1 MNTRTSAAAVSV
13 LVLMVNIQPAGAVVF
28 DDNVIFRPG
37 DATWSVSHNPGLPGL
52 YVAPPALAPVTGGP
66 TVFGVSN
73 SNDIPM
79 LGDIDG
85 NGLDDIVILRP
96 GVQNFQWFA
105 ARTLD
110 TDNDEAGEFGAGGS
124 SIVGPLGVVAGS
136 EGNFLADFTGDGADD
151 IISINA
157 GFNWFGLGSANGG
170 LGGGL
175 FSGPFP
181 FGVAGDQPFVGDF
194 NGDGTADPGLY
205 RVASGDIFTV
215 DSVGGEL
222 GGGALHI
229 AGPLGAGQDSVL
241 VGRLNNDNLDDLML
255 LRQDGLN
262 TIEWLPLINNGAG
275 GFVPNLP
282 FIEFGVDNGGDVPF
296 LADIDGDG
304 IDDIGVT
311 RNSLEH
317 FVLLSDGGG
326 LESWN
331 FGQTGDVHLYGKFN
345 IPEPASLT
353 LLALGGVVVL
363 ARHRREPAR

>member
-1 MNTRTSAAAVSV
+1 M
-13 LVLMVNIQPAGAVVF
+13 QPANAVVF

-37 DATWSVSHNPGLPGL
+37 DASWSVSHNPGLPGL
-52 YVAPPALAPVTGGP
+52 YAAPPALAPVTGGP
-66 TVFGVSN
+66 VAFGVAN

-96 GVQNFQWFA
+96 GAQNFSLFA

-110 TDNDEAGEFGAGGS
+110 TNNDGAGELGAGGV
-124 SIVGPLGVVAGS
+124 SIVSPLGVVAGS

-157 GFNWFGLGSANGG
+157 GFNWFGVGSANGG
-170 LGGGL
+170 LGGGGL
-175 FSGPFP
+175 SEPFP

-205 RVASGDIFTV
+205 RVGTGDIFV
-215 DSVGGEL
+215 MDSVGGGL

-229 AGPLGAGQDSVL
+229 TGPLGAGQDSVL
-241 VGRLNNDNLDDLML
+241 VGSLNNDNLDDLML

-262 TIEWLPLINNGAG
+262 AIEWLPLINNGAG
-275 GFVPNLP
+275 QFVPNGFFIP
-282 FIEFGVDNGGDVPF
+282 FGLDNGGDVPF
-296 LADIDGDG
+296 LTDLDGDG
-304 IDDIGVT
+304 IDDLGVT
-311 RNSLEH
+311 RNSFEH
-317 FVLLSDGGG
+317 FALLSDGGG

-331 FGQTGDVHLYGKFN
+331 FGQTGDVHLFGKFN
-345 IPEPASLT
+345 IPEPGTLVLLLSLAAP
-353 LLALGGVVVL
+353 LLAT
-363 ARHRREPAR
+363 RRS